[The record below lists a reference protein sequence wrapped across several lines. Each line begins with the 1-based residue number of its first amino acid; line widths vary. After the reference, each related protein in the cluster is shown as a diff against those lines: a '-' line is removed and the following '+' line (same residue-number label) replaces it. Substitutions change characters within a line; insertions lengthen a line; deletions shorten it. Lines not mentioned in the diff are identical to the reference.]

1 MQALRRLSVGCI
13 AFGLALG
20 FSPAARSAPHEAS
33 ASLVVGQK
41 SACLAEHESA
51 QLFSQAGRLRDAREV
66 LHACARQSCPE
77 FVRADCMQ
85 WLEGINDRIPSV
97 VLVVHSPR
105 GDEID
110 VRVSVD
116 GQVVTGHLEGKAMD
130 LNPGEHLFRFEHPSF
145 APVEQSL
152 LVIEG
157 EKNRRVLVTLREQGQ
172 RLNARPFVP
181 PLVYGLTAITTLAL
195 SSSIYFGIS
204 AIRERQSLT
213 RSCAPF
219 CSQADVDAVRTKL
232 IVADA
237 SLAVALIS
245 GGAAVW
251 AVLSRGSI
259 SSEQAKP
266 GAGELFGVGLVPNP
280 AGGRLV
286 VRGAF

>member
-1 MQALRRLSVGCI
+1 MQAVHRLSVGWI

-20 FSPAARSAPHEAS
+20 FSPAALSAPREAS

-41 SACLAEHESA
+41 SACLAQHESA
-51 QLFSQAGRLRDAREV
+51 QLFSQAGRLRDAREA

-77 FVRADCMQ
+77 FVRVDCMQ
-85 WLEGINDRIPSV
+85 WLEAINDRIPSV
-97 VLVVHSPR
+97 VLVVRSPR

-116 GQVVTGHLEGKAMD
+116 GEVLTGRLEGKALD
-130 LNPGEHLFRFEHPSF
+130 LNPGEHQFRFEHPSY
-145 APVEQSL
+145 ASVEQNL
-152 LVIEG
+152 LVFEG
-157 EKNRRVLVTLREQGQ
+157 EKNRRVLVTLRDQGQ
-172 RLNARPFVP
+172 GHARPFVP
-181 PLVYGLTAITTLAL
+181 PVVYGLAAITTLAL
-195 SSSIYFGIS
+195 SSSIYFGVS

-237 SLAVALIS
+237 SLGVALIS

-251 AVLSRGSI
+251 AVLSRGSN
-259 SSEQAKP
+259 SSEQAHP
-266 GAGELFGVGLVPNP
+266 GAGEPFRVGLVPSP
-280 AGGRLV
+280 TGGRLV